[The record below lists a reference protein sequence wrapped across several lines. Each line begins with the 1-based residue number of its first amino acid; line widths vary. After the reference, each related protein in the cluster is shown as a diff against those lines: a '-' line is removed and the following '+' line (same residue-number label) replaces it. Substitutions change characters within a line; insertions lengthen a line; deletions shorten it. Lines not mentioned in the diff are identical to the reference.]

1 MERMMNAK
9 QILFEKLTDDL
20 KQYENLIVECADIS
34 KGDFTIPCFSLAK
47 ELHKAPSLIAEELA
61 PKFECFDVVQKVEAV
76 NGYVNIFLNREI
88 VAQKTLDCYDNDSE
102 NMWKTTVGKSKT
114 ICIDYSS
121 ANLAKYLH
129 IGHLSTTI
137 LGECLARLFETQG
150 YKVVRIN
157 FVGDYGTPFG
167 KIVSAYKL
175 WGSKQD
181 VETRGVD
188 AIQDLYVQFCKHEGE
203 EYYDNLARET
213 FKKIEQKDP
222 EIMEI
227 YNWILDISLEYNK
240 KATEALGVKFDDF
253 NGESY
258 YNDKMGDVIKLL
270 KDAKLLKDGEG
281 GSKIVELDDLGV
293 ALIQK
298 SDGTSLYTTRDL
310 AAAMDRHKKY
320 NFDKNYYVT
329 DVAQRLHFDQVFKIL
344 ELLNFDYAKNCQ
356 HIYYG
361 RIRLPEGKIS
371 SRLGK
376 QALIDDIVSEA
387 VQRAKEVI
395 KDRDLPNADEVARVV
410 GLGATVFTVTKNEK
424 IKDTTFDLN
433 EALKFDGETS
443 PYMQYTYARLASI
456 LRKADAKKNI
466 SNRVFEPKYLAND
479 DAYMVLKVLCDFG
492 STIKTATEKLEP
504 NIISKTVMNLCK
516 LINKFYTNQKVL
528 TQNADETFTKCKLI
542 RMAKEAIKFG
552 LNLLCINTVEVM

>member
-1 MERMMNAK
+1 MNIK
-9 QILFEKLTDDL
+9 QLFL
-20 KQYENLIVECADIS
+20 ENLPDELKKYQSTLVECVDAE
-34 KGDFTIPCFSLAK
+34 KGDLTIPCFAFAK
-47 ELHKAPSLIAEELA
+47 EMHKSPMIIAQEMVEEFKNL
-61 PKFECFDVVQKVEAV
+61 EIVQKVEAV
-76 NGYVNIFLNREI
+76 NGYVNIFLNREF
-88 VAQKTLDCYDNDSE
+88 VAQKTLNDFE
-102 NMWKTTVGKSKT
+102 KLGDKIWKTTLGEGKT

-137 LGECLARLFETQG
+137 LGECLARLFESQG

-175 WGSKQD
+175 WGSTED
-181 VETRGVD
+181 VEARGVD

-203 EYYDNLARET
+203 EYYDNMAREN

-227 YNWILDISLEYNK
+227 YNWILDISLKYNK

-258 YNDKMGDVIKLL
+258 YNDKMGEVIEILERKN
-270 KDAKLLKDGEG
+270 LLKDGDG
-281 GSKIVELDDLGV
+281 GSKIVDLENLGV

-310 AAAMDRHKKY
+310 AAAIDRHKKY
-320 NFDKNYYVT
+320 DFYKNYYVT

-344 ELLNFDYAKNCQ
+344 DLMGYDYAKDCE

-376 QALIDDIVSEA
+376 QALIADIVSEA
-387 VQRAKEVI
+387 VQRAKDVI
-395 KDRDLPNADEVARVV
+395 KDRNLPNAEEVANVV

-424 IKDTTFDLN
+424 IKDTVFDLN
-433 EALKFDGETS
+433 EALRFDGETS

-456 LRKADAKKNI
+456 LRKASGKTDEKLNAMFLTDNDAFAVIKSLCNFGQT
-466 SNRVFEPKYLAND
+466 V
-479 DAYMVLKVLCDFG
+479 KV
-492 STIKTATEKLEP
+492 ATEKLEP
-504 NIISKTVMNLCK
+504 NIISKEVMNLCK
-516 LINKFYTNQKVL
+516 LVNKFYTNQKVL
-528 TQNADETFTKCKLI
+528 TEDAAETNAKCKLI
-542 RMAKEAIKFG
+542 AMAKETIKFG
-552 LNLLCINTVEVM
+552 LSLLCIGTVEAM